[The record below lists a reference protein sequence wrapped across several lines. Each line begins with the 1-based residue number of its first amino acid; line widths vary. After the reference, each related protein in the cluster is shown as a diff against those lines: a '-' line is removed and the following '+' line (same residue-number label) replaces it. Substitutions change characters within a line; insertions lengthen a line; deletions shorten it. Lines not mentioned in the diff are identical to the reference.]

1 MPSATDRIDDLRRQ
15 IDEIDNKLHDLL
27 MLRADVAAQVGA
39 IKANG
44 GNNADLFIRPGREA
58 VILRRLAA
66 RHRGPVPKAA
76 MVRLWRELMMDLL
89 RVESPFVV
97 AVYVPEHLPAYWDVA
112 RDHFGTHTPLT
123 AFETI
128 GQVLRAVMES
138 PNTMGVLPFPEEDDK
153 ESWWPLLRSNEPR
166 QPRVF
171 ARLPFADT
179 GSLRGPAVEG
189 LAIGRVVAEENGVDR
204 SLLVLEAVPELSRST
219 VRHMMTDCGLEP
231 LILHQRPA
239 PADPSSTLFLAEL
252 SGAVAATD
260 PRFEKVAAHLAGGLK
275 NVRSLGNYAAPM
287 TLDELVTP
295 PRASK
300 GA

>member
-1 MPSATDRIDDLRRQ
+1 
-15 IDEIDNKLHDLL
+15 
-27 MLRADVAAQVGA
+27 VGA

-44 GNNADLFIRPGREA
+44 GTTDLFIRPGREA

-76 MVRLWRELMMDLL
+76 LVRLWRELMMDLL

-97 AVYVPEHLPAYWDVA
+97 AVYVPDHLPAYWDAA

-123 AFETI
+123 AYETI

-138 PNTMGVLPFPEEDDK
+138 QNTMGVLPFPEEDDK
-153 ESWWPLLRSNEPR
+153 EAWWPLLANNEPR
-166 QPRVF
+166 QPRIF
-171 ARLPFADT
+171 ARLPFGDT

-189 LAIGRVVAEENGVDR
+189 LAIGRVVPEEIGVDR
-204 SLLVLEAVPELSRST
+204 SLLALEAVPELSRST
-219 VRHMMTDCGLEP
+219 VRNMMTECGLEP
-231 LILHQRPA
+231 LILHQRSA

-252 SGAVAATD
+252 PGLVVPADPRFAAVAA
-260 PRFEKVAAHLAGGLK
+260 RLAGGLK
-275 NVRSLGNYAAPM
+275 HVWSLGTYAAPL

-295 PRASK
+295 PK